1 MRSGGG
7 WRGWVMRERWPLAVI
22 VAVALQA
29 AGALLWA
36 GQAAARIDELQSRIE
51 AQAPVAERLA
61 RLEEQAASTRAA
73 LDRIEAKLDR
83 IHE

>member
-1 MRSGGG
+1 MT
-7 WRGWVMRERWPLAVI
+7 ERWPWAVI

-61 RLEEQAASTRAA
+61 RLEEQAVATRAA
-73 LDRIEAKLDR
+73 LERIEAKLDR
-83 IHE
+83 

>member
-1 MRSGGG
+1 MT
-7 WRGWVMRERWPLAVI
+7 ERWPWAVI

-61 RLEEQAASTRAA
+61 RLEEQAVATRAA
-73 LDRIEAKLDR
+73 LERIEAKLDR
-83 IHE
+83 EGP

>member
-1 MRSGGG
+1 
-7 WRGWVMRERWPLAVI
+7 MRERWPLAIIITVL
-22 VAVALQA
+22 LQA

-36 GQAAARIDELQSRIE
+36 GQAAARIDELQTRIE

-61 RLEEQAASTRAA
+61 RLEEQAAATRAA

>member
-1 MRSGGG
+1 MAEPSS
-7 WRGWVMRERWPLAVI
+7 RWPLAI
-22 VAVALQA
+22 IITVALQA

>member
-1 MRSGGG
+1 MAEPSS
-7 WRGWVMRERWPLAVI
+7 RWPLAI
-22 VAVALQA
+22 IITVALQA

-83 IHE
+83 IGP

>member
-1 MRSGGG
+1 
-7 WRGWVMRERWPLAVI
+7 MRERWPLAVI

>member
-1 MRSGGG
+1 
-7 WRGWVMRERWPLAVI
+7 MRERWPIAVL
-22 VAVALQA
+22 VTVLLQA

-36 GQAAARIDELQSRIE
+36 GQASARIDELQSRIA

-73 LDRIEAKLDR
+73 LDRIETKLDR
-83 IHE
+83 LHE